1 MNDHNIMLI
10 KVSQRLHSAER
21 LQKVLTD
28 YGCSIKTRLGL
39 HEADDACGTDGLII
53 LQLVKGDSDL
63 TDFQAKLNELDGVIA
78 KLITF

>member
-39 HEADDACGTDGLII
+39 HEADDVCGTDGLII